1 MAIYGFLS
9 VANCLFWWKPQIC
22 KLCCHHT
29 LQEESVGWFAL
40 SPRFAHRFPDIPW
53 TPKMVQKGQNPQ
65 GSPPLSWTGLF
76 FLLRGIGS
84 NGNGAVV
91 TAWLCLMT
99 RGRAAPLSWLP
110 IPRKCTSAWLLSPK
124 ESHVYWGNLL
134 FINLTWAQRA
144 AQETDFFNQIVHF
157 WLNGLVSTPFLF
169 LSCCTGAICV

>member
-1 MAIYGFLS
+1 M
-9 VANCLFWWKPQIC
+9 KTPD
-22 KLCCHHT
+22 
-29 LQEESVGWFAL
+29 LQTVL
-40 SPRFAHRFPDIPW
+40 SPHTARSISGLVCSVTQVCTQIPDIPW